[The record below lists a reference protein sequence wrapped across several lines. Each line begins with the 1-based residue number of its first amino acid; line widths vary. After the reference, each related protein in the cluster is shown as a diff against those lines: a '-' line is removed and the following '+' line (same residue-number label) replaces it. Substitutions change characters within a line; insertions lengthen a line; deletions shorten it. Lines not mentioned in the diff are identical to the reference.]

1 MSRPKKLPLASVL
14 AQLPI
19 WVAAPVSTKGGER
32 EAIYRQVVFGD
43 FSRAFGFMSRVAM
56 QAEKL
61 DHHPEWSNVYA
72 KVDIVLTTHDAGGV
86 TELDVEMAKFIDAV
100 ALQCG
105 AVDATPKRP
114 RPNLPP
120 GAEERFR
127 KPPPK
132 K

>member
-14 AQLPI
+14 DQLPI
-19 WVAAPVSTKGGER
+19 WKKAPSER
-32 EAIYRQVVFGD
+32 EAIHRQIVFGD

-72 KVDIVLTTHDAGGV
+72 KVDITLTTHDAGGV

-105 AVDATPKRP
+105 ARDATPMRP
-114 RPNLPP
+114 RLQLPP
-120 GAEERFR
+120 DTLDRLR
-127 KPPPK
+127 KRPPK

>member
-1 MSRPKKLPLASVL
+1 MTRPARIPLASAL
-14 AQLPI
+14 ERLPI
-19 WVAAPVSTKGGER
+19 WAAAPGDR
-32 EAIYRQVVFGD
+32 DAIRRQVVFGD

-56 QAEKL
+56 RAEKL

-72 KVDIVLTTHDAGGV
+72 KVEILLTTHDAGGV
-86 TELDVEMAKFIDAV
+86 TELDVEMAKFIDAA

-114 RPNLPP
+114 RPKPP
-120 GAEERFR
+120 PSAIERFR

>member
-1 MSRPKKLPLASVL
+1 MSRPKKIPLAAAL
-14 AQLPI
+14 ERLPI
-19 WVAAPVSTKGGER
+19 WTAAQGDR

-61 DHHPEWSNVYA
+61 DHHPEWSNIYG
-72 KVDIVLTTHDAGGV
+72 KVDILLTTHDAGGV

-105 AVDATPKRP
+105 ARDATPIRP
-114 RPNLPP
+114 GLQLPP
-120 GAEERFR
+120 DTLDRLR
-127 KPPPK
+127 RRRPK

>member
-1 MSRPKKLPLASVL
+1 MSRPRKLPLASVL
-14 AQLPI
+14 EKLPI
-19 WVAAPVSTKGGER
+19 WTAAPGTEKGGDR

-61 DHHPEWSNVYA
+61 DHHPEWGNVYA

-86 TELDVEMAKFIDAV
+86 TELDLEMAKFIDAV

-105 AVDATPKRP
+105 AADATPKR

-120 GAEERFR
+120 GLAERIR
-127 KPPPK
+127 KRPPK
-132 K
+132 T

>member
-1 MSRPKKLPLASVL
+1 MSRPKKIPLASAL
-14 AQLPI
+14 ERLPV
-19 WVAAPVSTKGGER
+19 WAAAPGER
-32 EAIYRQVVFGD
+32 DAIRRQVVFGD

-61 DHHPEWSNVYA
+61 DHHPEWSNVYS
-72 KVDIVLTTHDAGGV
+72 KVDILLTTHDAGGV
-86 TELDVEMAKFIDAV
+86 TELDVEMAKFIDAA

-105 AVDATPKRP
+105 AVDATPPRR

-120 GAEERFR
+120 GLAERIR
-127 KPPPK
+127 KRPPK

>member
-14 AQLPI
+14 EKLPI
-19 WVAAPVSTKGGER
+19 WKAAPGDR
-32 EAIYRQVVFGD
+32 EAIYRQVEFGD

-86 TELDVEMAKFIDAV
+86 TELDLQMAKFIDAT

-114 RPNLPP
+114 RPKLPP
-120 GAEERFR
+120 GVAERLR

-132 K
+132 T

>member
-19 WVAAPVSTKGGER
+19 WTAAKGER

-43 FSRAFGFMSRVAM
+43 FSRAFGFMSRIAM

-61 DHHPEWSNVYA
+61 DHHPEWGNVYS

-86 TELDVEMAKFIDAV
+86 TELDVEMAKFVDAV

-105 AVDATPKRP
+105 AVDATPNRP
-114 RPNLPP
+114 RPQLPP
-120 GAEERFR
+120 GAAERFR
-127 KPPPK
+127 KSPPK